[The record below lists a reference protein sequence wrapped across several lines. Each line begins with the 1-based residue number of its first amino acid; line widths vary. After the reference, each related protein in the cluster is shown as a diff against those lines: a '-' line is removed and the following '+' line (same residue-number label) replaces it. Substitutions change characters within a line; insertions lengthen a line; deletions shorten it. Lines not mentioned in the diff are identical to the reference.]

1 MVYAVYVTKCDRLG
15 RAGIRFFMDGAG
27 RRRSGERGRI
37 FLKDMSR
44 IETNMER
51 GAREEPYAQTRRY
64 LRQLSRRN
72 ARIEALLERQRR
84 YRELASGRTTRLR
97 EVGGGVRRRVSSVE
111 EFVLKIVDLEREID
125 RRVDEYVDLTREI
138 EARID
143 RLEDGRL
150 RDLLRWRYVNE
161 WDWERV
167 AGALGYERRQAFR
180 LHARALRAF
189 EEVCREEENFPAQ
202 AKSSPN
208 VT

>member
-1 MVYAVYVTKCDRLG
+1 MTAK
-15 RAGIRFFMDGAG
+15 
-27 RRRSGERGRI
+27 E
-37 FLKDMSR
+37 
-44 IETNMER
+44 
-51 GAREEPYAQTRRY
+51 Y
-64 LRQLSRRN
+64 LRQLTRKDVRIN
-72 ARIEALLERQRR
+72 ALIERQQR
-84 YRELASGRTTRLR
+84 YRELAARRTAVYRDAP
-97 EVGGGVRRRVSSVE
+97 GARRRTSSVE
-111 EFVLKIVDLEREID
+111 EYVSKIIDLEVEID